1 MNIEPLYI
9 FYAASFLCVL
19 IGIEGLYYLV
29 GDPAQ
34 QRKNVNRRMKMLES
48 GKKSSEVYELL
59 RRVPKAQ
66 TEFLGPIRFAYD
78 WLDRLITQSGSIMS
92 TAQFFL
98 IVAVSISVL
107 FVGSLIGARVSTSLA
122 FLAVPTTSFSLSV
135 SIGILGP
142 IGYLMSQR
150 AQRRKLFGEQ
160 LPDALDVMIRS
171 LQAGHPVTAAMSLV
185 TKEMPDPIGTEFG
198 IAVDE
203 MTYGMDLRAALENLS
218 HRIDLPDFQYVV
230 ISISTQYET
239 GGNLVEV
246 LEGLTRVI
254 RDRFRMFK
262 KIKALSGEGR
272 ISALI
277 LSILPFITVT
287 MIYMVNPYF
296 YLNVMDDPIFM
307 PAVLSVLG
315 LMATGIIIMYRLV
328 NFKV

>member
-19 IGIEGLYYLV
+19 VAVEGIYYLI

-59 RRVPKAQ
+59 RRLPKTQAD
-66 TEFLGPIRFAYD
+66 FLGPVRFIYE
-78 WLDRLITQSGSIMS
+78 WLERLITQSGSIIS

-98 IVAVSISVL
+98 IIAVSISVL
-107 FVGSLIGARVSTSLA
+107 FVGALIVSRVVISLA
-122 FLAVPTTSFSLSV
+122 FLAVPSTSFILACIMGS
-135 SIGILGP
+135 LGP
-142 IGYLMSQR
+142 LGYFMHERS
-150 AQRRKLFGEQ
+150 QRRKLFGEQ

-185 TKEMPDPIGTEFG
+185 TKEMADPIGTEFG

-246 LEGLTRVI
+246 LEGLARVI
-254 RDRFRMFK
+254 RERFRMFK
-262 KIKALSGEGR
+262 KIKALSGEGK
-272 ISALI
+272 ISAII
-277 LSILPFITVT
+277 LSILPFVTVGL
-287 MIYMVNPYF
+287 IYTVNPFF
-296 YLNVMDDPIFM
+296 YTNVMDDPIFL
-307 PAVLSVLG
+307 PAVSGVAA
-315 LMATGIIIMYRLV
+315 LMGAGIFIMYRLV